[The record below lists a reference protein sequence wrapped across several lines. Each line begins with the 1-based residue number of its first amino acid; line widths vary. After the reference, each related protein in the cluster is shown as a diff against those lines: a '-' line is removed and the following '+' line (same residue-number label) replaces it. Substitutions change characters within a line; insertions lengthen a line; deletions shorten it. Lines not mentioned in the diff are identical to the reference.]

1 MVDAL
6 AANGVLAGAPVSRL
20 YPGEPA
26 LADLLLVAAT
36 ETNSEADMDALC
48 GALGEA
54 LK

>member
-6 AANGVLAGAPVSRL
+6 AARGILAGAPVSRL
-20 YPGEPA
+20 YPDHPA

-48 GALGEA
+48 GALRES
-54 LK
+54 L